1 MSGARSPP
9 PEAGRGRHA
18 NTARNPTIGRQH
30 SQRVRPTSMPGI
42 YLIDSLGFLRIIDRP
57 GVSCQARPM
66 ARSDAEEVGAGC

>member
-1 MSGARSPP
+1 
-9 PEAGRGRHA
+9 
-18 NTARNPTIGRQH
+18 
-30 SQRVRPTSMPGI
+30 MPGI